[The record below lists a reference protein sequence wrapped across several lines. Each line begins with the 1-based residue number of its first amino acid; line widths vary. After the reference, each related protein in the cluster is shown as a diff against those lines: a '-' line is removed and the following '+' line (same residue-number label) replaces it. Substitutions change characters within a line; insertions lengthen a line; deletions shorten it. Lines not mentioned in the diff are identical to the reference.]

1 MLINL
6 VKEKEHKNGDIT
18 FTFDIDED
26 LKKAVKLKYNK
37 KRYSDKLGKKF
48 IIESLHKG
56 MIQELN
62 KMFVDMKKL
71 NGIK

>member
-1 MLINL
+1 MFINL
-6 VKEKEHKNGDIT
+6 VKEKEQKNGDII
-18 FTFDIDED
+18 FSFDIDND
-26 LKKAVKLKYNK
+26 LKQAVKLKYNK

-48 IIESLHKG
+48 IIEAIQTG

-62 KMFVDMKKL
+62 KMFVKMKKL